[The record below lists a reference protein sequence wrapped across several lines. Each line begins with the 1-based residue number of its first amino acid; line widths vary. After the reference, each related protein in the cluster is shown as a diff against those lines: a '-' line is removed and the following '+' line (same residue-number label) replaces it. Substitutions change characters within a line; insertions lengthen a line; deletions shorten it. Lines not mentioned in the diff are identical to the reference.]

1 MDAILGFFKFVG
13 ILLMVVMV
21 FNLLIIVH
29 EWGHFLAARWRG
41 LMVDRFQIWFG
52 KPIWKKKING
62 VQYGLGSIPAGGF
75 VSLPQMAPMGAIEGR
90 SLDDDEEKT
99 EGDSDSADETSDS
112 EDKEIDPRDLP
123 PITALDKIIV
133 AFAGPLFSFLLA
145 VVFAFI
151 VWSPWVGKPVAQ
163 MSQTTTIG
171 YVATS
176 EVEEDKSPGQLGGFQ
191 AGDTI
196 ISVDGKKI
204 IRFHGMIDSVDWNF
218 ITSTEAQVPVVV
230 NRPGEGEI
238 TLYLKKDIEAANAAK
253 PGEKKSWWRRTLA
266 AIFNRSSLPGTG
278 LRGQENPM
286 IAGVKENGPAS
297 EAGLQKNDIVLSVD
311 GIPVP
316 SRFFFSD
323 YIDENP
329 GKELEIEVQRGGDEV
344 GEGEKIA
351 VRLTARK
358 ADDIPEGLS
367 PELKEAYANKLL
379 AGMEW
384 DDFGVS
390 KIEHPSPIEQVTDGF
405 RVIVST
411 LKAVVSKG
419 TGVNAGHLSGPVGI
433 MRLYYRLFQHPDGW
447 RMVLWFSVI
456 LNINLAILNMLP
468 LPVLDGGHITMAL
481 IEGVTRKPINFR
493 VLEVVQTACVI
504 LLLGFMAFVTL
515 KDAGDLFGGG
525 GGGGDVGF
533 KAQPAAVDDPSPKP
547 E

>member
-1 MDAILGFFKFVG
+1 MDAILGFFKFLG

-90 SLDDDEEKT
+90 ALDEDEEGEKA
-99 EGDSDSADETSDS
+99 EDDSDSGDA

-123 PITALDKIIV
+123 PISALDKIIV

-145 VVFAFI
+145 VAFAFV
-151 VWSPWVGKPVAQ
+151 VWGVGKPVAQ
-163 MSQTTTIG
+163 MAQTTTIG
-171 YVATS
+171 HVASS
-176 EVEEDKSPGQLGGFQ
+176 EKEEEKSPGQLGGFKV
-191 AGDTI
+191 GDEI
-196 ISVDGKKI
+196 LSVDGKKI
-204 IRFHGMIDSVDWNF
+204 VRFHGMIDSVDWNF
-218 ITSTEAQVPVVV
+218 ITSTETQVPVVV
-230 NRPGEGEI
+230 NRPGEGEL
-238 TLYLKKDIEAANAAK
+238 TLYLKKDIEAANADPDK
-253 PGEKKSWWRRTLA
+253 DKKSWWTRTTS
-266 AIFNRSSLPGTG
+266 AIFNRSRLPDTG
-278 LRGQENPM
+278 LRGTENPM
-286 IAGVKENGPAS
+286 IAKVSEGHPADK
-297 EAGLQKNDIVLSVD
+297 AGIQANDVIMKID
-311 GIPVP
+311 GKDVP
-316 SRFFFSD
+316 SRFFVEEYVENRDQPIELELLRGEETVNVSLTPLAIKN
-323 YIDENP
+323 IDEFP
-329 GKELEIEVQRGGDEV
+329 ESAHEEL
-344 GEGEKIA
+344 
-351 VRLTARK
+351 RK
-358 ADDIPEGLS
+358 RRILGLR
-367 PELKEAYANKLL
+367 
-379 AGMEW
+379 W
-384 DDFGVS
+384 DDFGMS
-390 KIEHPSPIEQVTDGF
+390 KIAHPTPVEQVTDGF

-411 LKAVVSKG
+411 LKAVGSKG

-456 LNINLAILNMLP
+456 LNINLAILNLLP

-481 IEGVTRKPINFR
+481 IEGATRKPINFR

-525 GGGGDVGF
+525 GGGEIEIELVD
-533 KAQPAAVDDPSPKP
+533 PAAP
-547 E
+547 EGDAAPQPQG